1 MSLKIAA
8 CVILYNPK
16 PEHIHNIQ
24 TYLDAVEKIYVF
36 DNTETDTNEN
46 LFSEFDKIEYFSTKN
61 NLGLPIHLNE
71 ASVKA
76 MADGFDYLLTMDQ
89 DSSFEKDTLVEYF
102 NRIETFKNKAEV
114 AVFGLEFSEI
124 EQKNNLNKTPKYIE
138 KKYLITSGSVIHLLN
153 FNVIGGFDNQLFIDG
168 VDIDYCYN
176 ALTKNLKN
184 IEFQWIFMKHSLGE
198 RVFRASIFSLFLKK
212 KKRLVHSDIRVY
224 YMQRNSLYLLKK
236 YSKTLPNEI
245 QDSFDEYKDHIQRC
259 VKYSKNSF
267 KAFYYK
273 LKGIYDFKRNRMGKI
288 NS

>member
-16 PEHIHNIQ
+16 PEHIRNIQ

-76 MADGFDYLLTMDQ
+76 ITDGYDYLLTMDQ
-89 DSSFEKDTLVEYF
+89 DSSFKDTTLTEYF
-102 NRIETFKNKAEV
+102 NSIENFNSKESV
-114 AVFGLEFSEI
+114 AVFGLEFAEI
-124 EQKNNLNKTPKYIE
+124 DKENNLTKFPKYIE
-138 KKYLITSGSVIHLLN
+138 KNYLITSGSVINLDNYHT
-153 FNVIGGFDNQLFIDG
+153 IGGFDNNLFIDG
-168 VDIDYCYN
+168 VDIDYCFG
-176 ALTKNLKN
+176 ALSIGLKN
-184 IEFQWIFMKHSLGE
+184 IEFQGLYMKHNLGE

-212 KKRLVHSDIRVY
+212 KKRLVHSDIRIY
-224 YMQRNSLYLLKK
+224 YMQRNSMYLLNK
-236 YSKTLPNEI
+236 YNEKLPVQINCI
-245 QDSFDEYKDHIQRC
+245 YLEYKDHIQRC